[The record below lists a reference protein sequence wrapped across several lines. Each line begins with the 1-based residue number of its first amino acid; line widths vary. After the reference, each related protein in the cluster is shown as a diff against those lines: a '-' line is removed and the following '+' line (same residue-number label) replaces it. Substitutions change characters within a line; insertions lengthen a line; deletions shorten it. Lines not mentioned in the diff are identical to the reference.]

1 MANAPDPVEVPAV
14 KVARLQTDFSLCLVC
29 QKKTVETHVAKPT
42 AHDQLLTCVRDRS
55 TYGDGAY
62 PEINRR
68 LGPEEL
74 AASGAS
80 WLQKCY
86 QETVACHVTDTTN
99 IAKVEMK
106 RLLSHTKT
114 KSELTA
120 YLAE

>member
-1 MANAPDPVEVPAV
+1 MYAKRRQLKP
-14 KVARLQTDFSLCLVC
+14 L
-29 QKKTVETHVAKPT
+29 VAKPT
-42 AHDQLLTCVRDRS
+42 AHDQLVTCVRDRS